1 MHFPLPFGMTQDLD
15 LCWFGL
21 NSLREFKLPKN
32 ITVMKYIN
40 DIKITY
46 PLDSLYLKQC
56 REQKNSKF
64 KVNTTY
70 PRNNADT
77 NIPTPLSIF

>member
-1 MHFPLPFGMTQDLD
+1 
-15 LCWFGL
+15 
-21 NSLREFKLPKN
+21 
-32 ITVMKYIN
+32 MKYIN